1 VYRHSHEEFVRT
13 EEPKLVLSVA
23 ISRLLAAKFPDLS
36 LGAVKWDGNCIAAS
50 CIKLIDSYRQLD
62 LPIARRKLNESIK
75 VVLSQQGC
83 DESGEMA
90 AELDHPVNGYNE
102 IVANYKSCKVRTLET
117 MPMYL
122 YTYIYVCV
130 YLYMYACFLFA
141 SLHVH
146 APYMDI
152 ECVRCDFDPSHIH
165 THSLSV
171 SHCAV

>member
-130 YLYMYACFLFA
+130 YLYMYACFF
-141 SLHVH
+141 
-146 APYMDI
+146 
-152 ECVRCDFDPSHIH
+152 VRVFTCTCTIYGH
-165 THSLSV
+165 
-171 SHCAV
+171 